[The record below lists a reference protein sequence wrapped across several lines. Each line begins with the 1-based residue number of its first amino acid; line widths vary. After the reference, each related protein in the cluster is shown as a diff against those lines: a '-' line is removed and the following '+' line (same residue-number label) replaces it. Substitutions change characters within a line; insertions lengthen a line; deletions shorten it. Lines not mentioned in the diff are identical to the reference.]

1 MVIMFHNKCM
11 DTIIRTD
18 ENSILT
24 QIDGIVRSGS
34 NLTVITPIDSLILTE
49 DDDKR
54 NVKIYIDILGN
65 IRKGEL
71 N

>member
-1 MVIMFHNKCM
+1 M

-24 QIDGIVRSGS
+24 QIDGLVRSGS

>member
-1 MVIMFHNKCM
+1 M